1 MSDSNSESVVE
12 SDSEG
17 EGQEKIYK
25 KIKTS
30 SLLDE
35 PNKDRFMGLI
45 LKLINKLIFFEDS
58 GYAIA
63 KIFLNLSY
71 FDPLK
76 FYPVFFEALDRTMA
90 DDHKMTYITIKNCF
104 LLQINPLIFN
114 HKNGI

>member
-17 EGQEKIYK
+17 EGQEKIFK

-45 LKLINKLIFFEDS
+45 LKLINKIEMEIFS
-58 GYAIA
+58 ANT
-63 KIFLNLSY
+63 KPLS
-71 FDPLK
+71 
-76 FYPVFFEALDRTMA
+76 
-90 DDHKMTYITIKNCF
+90 
-104 LLQINPLIFN
+104 
-114 HKNGI
+114 